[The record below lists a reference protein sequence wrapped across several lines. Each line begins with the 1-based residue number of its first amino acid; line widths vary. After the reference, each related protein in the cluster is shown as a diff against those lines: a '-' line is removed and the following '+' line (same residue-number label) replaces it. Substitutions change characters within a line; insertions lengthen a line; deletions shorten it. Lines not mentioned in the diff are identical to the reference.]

1 MLMTFPF
8 RQQSNPTLNPSLDPP
23 SDEKATIQLFSLDS
37 KDEEEAGRAKSLL
50 PTVKTLADKL
60 KGINLPEEVADSL
73 KQNLAQTQEHTS
85 AIDNVNN
92 PSDPTSSELD
102 TEGVAA
108 LEELFGKRPEDEGV
122 SFKFI
127 CSCYTVDNIERI
139 DTVGILAITKN
150 VSSAIINCQ
159 QLGQDSHLGR
169 EIGKIVMSQASC
181 GPSTEK
187 ILFFDPIGAKSSS
200 VSVAIGTAWHGNAN
214 SRENEWEC
222 FLQGAEILTLYK
234 DK

>member
-8 RQQSNPTLNPSLDPP
+8 EQRSGLNLNPSLDPP
-23 SDEKATIQLFSLDS
+23 SDKKATTIQLFSLDL
-37 KDEEEAGRAKSLL
+37 KDEEEAGRVKSLL

-60 KGINLPEEVADSL
+60 KGINLPEGVADSL
-73 KQNLAQTQEHTS
+73 KQNLTQTQEHTS

-92 PSDPTSSELD
+92 PSNPTSSELD

-127 CSCYTVDNIERI
+127 CSCYTVDNIECI

-150 VSSAIINCQ
+150 VSSAIVNCQ

-169 EIGKIVMSQASC
+169 EIGKIVMSQTSC
-181 GPSTEK
+181 GPSTET
-187 ILFFDPIGAKSSS
+187 ILFFDPVGAKSSS
-200 VSVAIGTAWHGNAN
+200 VSVAIGVSWHGNAN
-214 SRENEWEC
+214 SRKSEWEC
-222 FLQGAEILTLYK
+222 FPRAEILTLHK